1 MFGAFRDAVVFQC
14 NVSTRSRAAAPQ
26 SDNCLSFQLILQV
39 TGRSFSAPQILK
51 RDVQDQKKK
60 KKKKRSILKNKM
72 PPPSTAHFLSS
83 PPCACPLPVGM
94 GIHKRAPHSRAS
106 GSPAVAS
113 ESGGLRCAFTLPLH
127 RGSVRR
133 AHDTAHPP
141 LLPPPKPPTPR
152 PPVHIRPQ

>member
-1 MFGAFRDAVVFQC
+1 MYSSA
-14 NVSTRSRAAAPQ
+14 NVRTRSRAAAPQ

-51 RDVQDQKKK
+51 RDVQEKKK
-60 KKKKRSILKNKM
+60 RKRSILKNKI
-72 PPPSTAHFLSS
+72 PPPRTAHFLSS
-83 PPCACPLPVGM
+83 APCASPLPGGM

-113 ESGGLRCAFTLPLH
+113 ESGELRCAFTPPLH

-133 AHDTAHPP
+133 AHDTAPP
-141 LLPPPKPPTPR
+141 PLPPPKPPTPR